1 MFNIFINIIII
12 QSLPTDPKDVNAFR
26 DLEGY
31 VSYTT
36 DASDSYG
43 TSHTP
48 EYAVYKPDF
57 LPFSPWSSSVYYPQE
72 GQPWTQVIVE

>member
-1 MFNIFINIIII
+1 MNVFC
-12 QSLPTDPKDVNAFR
+12 

-36 DASDSYG
+36 DASDHYPQTYH
-43 TSHTP
+43 TS

-57 LPFSPWSSSVYYPQE
+57 LPFTPWVGSVYNPQE
-72 GQPWTQVIVE
+72 GQHWTQVIAE